1 MNGLNLDQ
9 LTPEQLLEL
18 EGKIA
23 VAKAEKA
30 KQIAAERENYKTLVT
45 DSVKEHIVSLIS
57 LSQNLSK
64 QKAAIYDTF
73 ATIIRLKSE
82 LYGSKSGQQS
92 HTFSDEDGNTITV
105 GFRTIDNF
113 DDTLDMGIAKVRE
126 YLESL
131 AVDAKTSKLIDMINR
146 LLKKDA
152 KGNLKPSRILDLQNL
167 ADKEQDPLLTEGVI
181 IIRESYKPQRSA
193 IFIEAETRD
202 AEQKRTSIPLSITS
216 VEFPEDYEPDF
227 EVFK

>member
-1 MNGLNLDQ
+1 
-9 LTPEQLLEL
+9 
-18 EGKIA
+18 
-23 VAKAEKA
+23 
-30 KQIAAERENYKTLVT
+30 
-45 DSVKEHIVSLIS
+45 
-57 LSQNLSK
+57 
-64 QKAAIYDTF
+64 
-73 ATIIRLKSE
+73 

-126 YLESL
+126 YLDSL

-202 AEQKRTSIPLSITS
+202 AEQKRISIPLSITS
-216 VEFPEDYEPDF
+216 VEFPDDYEPDID
-227 EVFK
+227 VFK